1 MFKRFRQTR
10 PSNILRGLFAA
21 VFGLAALAL
30 VLRLRAFIH
39 KH

>member
-10 PSNILRGLFAA
+10 PSKTIRGLFVA
-21 VFGLAALAL
+21 VFGLAAIAL
-30 VLRLRAFIH
+30 VLRLRAFAH